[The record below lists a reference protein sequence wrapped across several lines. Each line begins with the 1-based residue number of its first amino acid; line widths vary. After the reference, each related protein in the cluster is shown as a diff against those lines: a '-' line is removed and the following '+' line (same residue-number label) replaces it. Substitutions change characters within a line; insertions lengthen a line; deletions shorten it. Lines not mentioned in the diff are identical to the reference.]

1 MRMLSMYERILVR
14 YGELT
19 LKGKNKHLFV
29 AKVVE
34 LIKSKL
40 TGLNVTIDKR
50 HDRLYIELNQELE
63 VEVIKRLNRV
73 SGLHSYS
80 LITKCNVDIDE
91 IATIAIEMIKPK
103 IKEDIVTFKVET
115 KRADKSYPL
124 TSQQLSPKIASK
136 ILRTIPNLKVDVHN
150 PSLTLF
156 VEVREDGAYIYIDQI
171 KGMGGYPVGIGGKA
185 LLLLSGGIDSPVA
198 GYLAMKQGIEI
209 ECVHFE
215 STPMTSI
222 ESVQKTID
230 LVEKLSIFAPHNKIK
245 LHMVPFE
252 PIHSSIMT
260 SIPESYLV
268 TIMRRMMY
276 RIATDLLK
284 KTKSLAIVNGESIG
298 QVASQTLES
307 MACATEVTNALII
320 RPLATYDKSD
330 IMSIA
335 RTIETL
341 DISNRPFEDCCT
353 VYLPNNPT
361 IRPSLKLANNFEKMF
376 DYQPMIKQAVD
387 KTVTIQVSA
396 YDHTDIL
403 GKGLT
408 VEECFE

>member
-1 MRMLSMYERILVR
+1 MYERILVR

-40 TGLNVTIDKR
+40 AGLDVTIDKR
-50 HDRLYIELNQELE
+50 HDRLYIELNQESE

-80 LITKCNVDIDE
+80 LITKCQVDIGE
-91 IATIAIEMIKPK
+91 IASIAIDMIKPK

-136 ILRTIPNLKVDVHN
+136 ILRTIPNLKVDVHH

-185 LLLLSGGIDSPVA
+185 LLMLSGGIDSPVA

-260 SIPESYLV
+260 NIPESYLV

-307 MACATEVTNALII
+307 MACVTEVTNALII
-320 RPLATYDKSD
+320 RPLATYDKLD
-330 IMSIA
+330 IMAIA

-376 DYQPMIKQAVD
+376 DYQPMIKQAVE
-387 KTVTIQVSA
+387 KTMTIQVSA
-396 YDHTDIL
+396 YNHTDIL

>member
-1 MRMLSMYERILVR
+1 MYERILVR

-50 HDRLYIELNQELE
+50 HDRLYIELNQESE

-185 LLLLSGGIDSPVA
+185 LLMLSGGIDSPVA
-198 GYLAMKQGIEI
+198 GYLTMKQGIEI

-252 PIHSSIMT
+252 AIHSSIMT

-307 MACATEVTNALII
+307 MACATEVTNALVI

-396 YDHTDIL
+396 YDHIDIL

>member
-1 MRMLSMYERILVR
+1 MYEYIMVR
-14 YGELT
+14 YGDLI
-19 LKGKNKHLFV
+19 LKGKNQHIFRHNINNQIAHKMY
-29 AKVVE
+29 
-34 LIKSKL
+34 
-40 TGLNVTIDKR
+40 GLNVEIEFQ
-50 HDRLYIELNQELE
+50 HDLVFIKLNDTDPMDVIE
-63 VEVIKRLNRV
+63 RLNFI
-73 SGLHSYS
+73 SGLSSYS
-80 LITKCNVDIDE
+80 KTVKCAYDLDE
-91 IATIAIEMIKPK
+91 IADKSIALLKHEVHAKT
-103 IKEDIVTFKVET
+103 TFKVET

-136 ILRTIPNLKVDVHN
+136 ILRTIPNLKVDVHH
-150 PSLTLF
+150 PSLTLY

-185 LLLLSGGIDSPVA
+185 LLMLSGGIDSPVA

-260 SIPESYLV
+260 NIPESYLV

-307 MACATEVTNALII
+307 MACVTEVTNALII
-320 RPLATYDKSD
+320 RPLATYDKLD
-330 IMSIA
+330 IMAIA

-376 DYQPMIKQAVD
+376 DYQPMIKQAVE
-387 KTVTIQVSA
+387 KTMTIQVSA
-396 YDHTDIL
+396 YNHTDIL

>member
-1 MRMLSMYERILVR
+1 MLSMYERILVR

>member
-1 MRMLSMYERILVR
+1 MYERILVR

-40 TGLNVTIDKR
+40 AGLDVTIDKR
-50 HDRLYIELNQELE
+50 HDRLYIELNQASE

-80 LITKCNVDIDE
+80 LITKCQVDIDE
-91 IATIAIEMIKPK
+91 IASIAIDMIKPK
-103 IKEDIVTFKVET
+103 IKDEIVTFKVET

-136 ILRTIPNLKVDVHN
+136 ILRTIPNLKVDVHH
-150 PSLTLF
+150 PSLTLY

-185 LLLLSGGIDSPVA
+185 LLMLSGGIDSPVA

-260 SIPESYLV
+260 NIPESYLV

-307 MACATEVTNALII
+307 MACVTEVTNALII
-320 RPLATYDKSD
+320 RPLATYDKLD
-330 IMSIA
+330 IMAIA

-376 DYQPMIKQAVD
+376 DYQPMIKQAVE
-387 KTVTIQVSA
+387 KTMTIQVSA

>member
-1 MRMLSMYERILVR
+1 MLSMYERILVR

-50 HDRLYIELNQELE
+50 HDRLYIELNQESE

-185 LLLLSGGIDSPVA
+185 LLMLSGGIDSPVA
-198 GYLAMKQGIEI
+198 GYLTMKQGIEI

-252 PIHSSIMT
+252 AIHSSIMT

-307 MACATEVTNALII
+307 MACATEVTNALVI

-396 YDHTDIL
+396 YDHIDIL

>member
-1 MRMLSMYERILVR
+1 MYERILVR

-40 TGLNVTIDKR
+40 AGLDVTIDKR
-50 HDRLYIELNQELE
+50 HDRLYIELNLESE

-91 IATIAIEMIKPK
+91 ISSIAIDMIKPK

-150 PSLTLF
+150 PSLTLY

-185 LLLLSGGIDSPVA
+185 LLMLSGGIDSPVA

-260 SIPESYLV
+260 TIPESYLV

-276 RIATDLLK
+276 RIASDLLK

-307 MACATEVTNALII
+307 MACVTEVTNALII
-320 RPLATYDKSD
+320 RPLATYDKLD
-330 IMSIA
+330 IMAIA

-361 IRPSLKLANNFEKMF
+361 IRPSLKLANNFEKLF

-387 KTVTIQVSA
+387 KTITIQVSA
-396 YDHTDIL
+396 FDHTDIL

>member
-1 MRMLSMYERILVR
+1 MYERILVR

>member
-1 MRMLSMYERILVR
+1 MYERILVR

-40 TGLNVTIDKR
+40 QGLDVTIDKR
-50 HDRLYIELNQELE
+50 HDRLYIELNQASEI
-63 VEVIKRLNRV
+63 EVIKRLNRV

-80 LITKCNVDIDE
+80 LITKCQVDIDE
-91 IATIAIEMIKPK
+91 IASIAIDMIKPK
-103 IKEDIVTFKVET
+103 LKDEIVTFKVET

-136 ILRTIPNLKVDVHN
+136 ILRTIPNLKVDVHH
-150 PSLTLF
+150 PSLTLY

-185 LLLLSGGIDSPVA
+185 LLMLSGGIDSPVA

-260 SIPESYLV
+260 NIPESYLV
-268 TIMRRMMY
+268 TVMRRMMY

-320 RPLATYDKSD
+320 RPLATYDKLD
-330 IMSIA
+330 IMAIA

-376 DYQPMIKQAVD
+376 DYQPMIKQAVE
-387 KTVTIQVSA
+387 KTMTIQVSA